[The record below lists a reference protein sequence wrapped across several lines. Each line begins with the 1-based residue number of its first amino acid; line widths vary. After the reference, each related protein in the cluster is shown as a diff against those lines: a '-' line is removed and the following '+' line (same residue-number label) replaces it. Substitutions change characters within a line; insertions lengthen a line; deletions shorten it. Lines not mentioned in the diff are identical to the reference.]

1 MQNRLATVL
10 IDINKLLSEL
20 IDLYKIEFIQDYQI
34 LNSHVKFIASNFE
47 AIPGID
53 LFFEALQKIV
63 YHYKKDGIAMMNLQ
77 QNFIKDYQQIYSEN
91 QTNINIYLSAVYNLL
106 KKYWL
111 QILNFID
118 LEDNKKNRLT
128 FYLNNLLS
136 AIDPKNFLMFN
147 QELINATLYSAG
159 KNLLYSIEKL
169 LIDLIANKG
178 YFVIK
183 NNDLSAF
190 KVGEN
195 LGATL
200 GKIVFK
206 NDLIEL
212 IRYTPA
218 TKKVNA
224 IPILFIPPFI
234 NKYYVLDL
242 SENNSLV
249 KWLVEQGMIV
259 YMISWFNP
267 KNNSK
272 EKKFSDYIINGS
284 LKAIDVITK
293 KSKVNKVH
301 LAGYCVGGTLI
312 SCTLAYKQKLKDHR
326 VLSARYFM
334 SLVDFS
340 NLGNIGALI
349 NESSLSLLEKFINKK
364 GYLDGRLLNLV
375 FNSLRPAELIWPY
388 IINHYLL
395 HKPLEK
401 SDFLYWNSDVTNLPA
416 NMYIFY
422 LKLICHQNK
431 LTIPNA
437 IKINKIGID
446 LSKIKTPTFCLAGNT
461 DHITLWQSVYN
472 GAKLYGSKI
481 EFVLS
486 SAGHI
491 KGIINP
497 PKDNKY
503 SFKTNTQNNKLIKKL
518 TPEEWLKNSKNHKGS
533 WWPYWIKWLKSFNKK
548 TLYVK
553 NLNCKLFDLPNAPD
567 APGSYVVE

>member
-1 MQNRLATVL
+1 MQYRLATVL

-47 AIPGID
+47 AIPGIE

-259 YMISWFNP
+259 YMISCFNP
-267 KNNSK
+267 KNNSL
-272 EKKFSDYIINGS
+272 II
-284 LKAIDVITK
+284 
-293 KSKVNKVH
+293 
-301 LAGYCVGGTLI
+301 
-312 SCTLAYKQKLKDHR
+312 
-326 VLSARYFM
+326 
-334 SLVDFS
+334 
-340 NLGNIGALI
+340 
-349 NESSLSLLEKFINKK
+349 
-364 GYLDGRLLNLV
+364 
-375 FNSLRPAELIWPY
+375 
-388 IINHYLL
+388 
-395 HKPLEK
+395 
-401 SDFLYWNSDVTNLPA
+401 
-416 NMYIFY
+416 
-422 LKLICHQNK
+422 
-431 LTIPNA
+431 
-437 IKINKIGID
+437 
-446 LSKIKTPTFCLAGNT
+446 
-461 DHITLWQSVYN
+461 
-472 GAKLYGSKI
+472 
-481 EFVLS
+481 
-486 SAGHI
+486 
-491 KGIINP
+491 
-497 PKDNKY
+497 
-503 SFKTNTQNNKLIKKL
+503 
-518 TPEEWLKNSKNHKGS
+518 
-533 WWPYWIKWLKSFNKK
+533 
-548 TLYVK
+548 
-553 NLNCKLFDLPNAPD
+553 
-567 APGSYVVE
+567 